1 MPGFPGDQVW
11 SKVVMKQVIEHHPI
25 LSQKSSLNKSKKN
38 HIPEYALQ
46 YKKEWLYIR
55 GINKSIESLI
65 QRKYD
70 YYPQGKKF
78 SSSSADTIKK
88 HIDIFLKAQKKGR
101 LQKDISHLRLKET
114 DVNFIDRLE
123 EDLEIY
129 SDVFYAYYE
138 DNIPVVDFDPNDK
151 IKYEEFCESFGKFK
165 SQLKPD
171 YPTFFEMYN
180 RFMNSDD
187 SDYYLYDSDIDS
199 D

>member
-1 MPGFPGDQVW
+1 MD
-11 SKVVMKQVIEHHPI
+11 SLRELLLTAECHALLTVVMKQVIEHHPI
-25 LSQKSSLNKSKKN
+25 LSQKSSLNKSKN

-101 LQKDISHLRLKET
+101 LQKDISHLRLKEI
-114 DVNFIDRLE
+114 DVNL
-123 EDLEIY
+123 
-129 SDVFYAYYE
+129 
-138 DNIPVVDFDPNDK
+138 
-151 IKYEEFCESFGKFK
+151 
-165 SQLKPD
+165 
-171 YPTFFEMYN
+171 
-180 RFMNSDD
+180 
-187 SDYYLYDSDIDS
+187 
-199 D
+199 

>member
-25 LSQKSSLNKSKKN
+25 LSQKSSLNKSKN

-101 LQKDISHLRLKET
+101 LQKDISHLRLKEI
-114 DVNFIDRLE
+114 DVNL
-123 EDLEIY
+123 
-129 SDVFYAYYE
+129 
-138 DNIPVVDFDPNDK
+138 
-151 IKYEEFCESFGKFK
+151 
-165 SQLKPD
+165 
-171 YPTFFEMYN
+171 
-180 RFMNSDD
+180 
-187 SDYYLYDSDIDS
+187 
-199 D
+199 